1 MSVYITYSGVKLL
14 FIIILWAG
22 LKSAKNVELFQKGD
36 YRYRIKK
43 RGGTLKETIKSTT
56 NKNGTFKDILYPDGN
71 RMIVGYFDERAK
83 KNTTGNKA

>member
-1 MSVYITYSGVKLL
+1 MSLHITYSGVKLL

-56 NKNGTFKDILYPDGN
+56 NKNITRTLCITPEKRASAYLIDT
-71 RMIVGYFDERAK
+71 DE
-83 KNTTGNKA
+83 